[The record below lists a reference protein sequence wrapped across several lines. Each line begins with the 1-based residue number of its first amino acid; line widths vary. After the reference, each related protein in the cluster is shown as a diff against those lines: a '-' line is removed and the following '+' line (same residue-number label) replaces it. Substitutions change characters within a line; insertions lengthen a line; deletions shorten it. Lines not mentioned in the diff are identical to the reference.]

1 MAAPPTADH
10 SPPRFFFGWTI
21 VAFTF
26 VVQFVTMGTVF
37 YAYGVLL
44 KPLAETLDANRFQI
58 SLALS
63 LHMAFG
69 ALVGPLVGKLIAERS
84 IRLLLLAGCVSMSLG
99 FVALSQAREL
109 WQLYLAFGII
119 LGTGMALTGPLPNNA
134 LLANWFVR
142 RRGTAMGISQFGIS
156 ISGTVLVPLTTWLVL
171 QYGWRFAVGLYALV
185 PIVLLVPL
193 VWKLAVKRPED
204 LGLHP
209 DGDPDGGFIDA
220 ADPGDAWTVGRAF
233 RDRRVWLLALIIG
246 PSLMGI
252 TSVVLAMHSHLTD
265 LGLSALEASAVVAL
279 MTFMGALAKPLFGV
293 LSDFADKRLVMG
305 LSLVCQIV
313 GLVLII
319 VLDGYL
325 GMMAAAFFFGLGYGA
340 VMPLWGVL
348 IGAMFGRDAFA
359 RIMGAMG
366 PMILP
371 FTLFGLP
378 FTTWIFESTG
388 SYLPAFTTLVV
399 AFVLSGVALA
409 FLRLPETDRGM

>member
-1 MAAPPTADH
+1 MALCNSSRAVTRPRPSH

-26 VVQFVTMGTVF
+26 VV
-37 YAYGVLL
+37 
-44 KPLAETLDANRFQI
+44 
-58 SLALS
+58 
-63 LHMAFG
+63 
-69 ALVGPLVGKLIAERS
+69 
-84 IRLLLLAGCVSMSLG
+84 
-99 FVALSQAREL
+99 
-109 WQLYLAFGII
+109 
-119 LGTGMALTGPLPNNA
+119 
-134 LLANWFVR
+134 
-142 RRGTAMGISQFGIS
+142 
-156 ISGTVLVPLTTWLVL
+156 
-171 QYGWRFAVGLYALV
+171 
-185 PIVLLVPL
+185 
-193 VWKLAVKRPED
+193 
-204 LGLHP
+204 
-209 DGDPDGGFIDA
+209 
-220 ADPGDAWTVGRAF
+220 
-233 RDRRVWLLALIIG
+233 
-246 PSLMGI
+246 
-252 TSVVLAMHSHLTD
+252 HSHLTD

-348 IGAMFGRDAFA
+348 LGAMFGRDAFA